1 LEDKE
6 KKSET
11 TESDIKPKSLNTFDP
26 IFKEKEKP
34 SKKQDEETSSHDSQR
49 LVSNVKSKTSK
60 VIENKNKEQKEAKQ
74 SSSKSKSK
82 SSTSKQD
89 VHQETMLTQSDDMAE
104 RSENIIPVTSEIQP
118 PSKVYFIIN
127 NFENFQNYKLFY

>member
-11 TESDIKPKSLNTFDP
+11 TESDIKPKSLKTFDP
-26 IFKEKEKP
+26 IFKEKEKQ
-34 SKKQDEETSSHDSQR
+34 SKKEDKEETSSHDSQR
-49 LVSNVKSKTSK
+49 LEVKSKPSK
-60 VIENKNKEQKEAKQ
+60 GIDNNKKKEQKEAKQ

-89 VHQETMLTQSDDMAE
+89 VNQDTILTQSDDLRSEGE
-104 RSENIIPVTSEIQP
+104 RSENIIPVTIEIQP
-118 PSKVYFIIN
+118 PAEVYFIIN
-127 NFENFQNYKLFY
+127 NFENFKN